1 MGDYVENPASQ
12 VTRTL
17 PCGAVGGP
25 RPEKNL
31 VAGGYKGQNKGAK
44 YGLRPRNCG
53 YGLLRDV
60 VAGRRK
66 ETKSEPSV

>member
-31 VAGGYKGQNKGAK
+31 VAGGYKGQNKGLK
-44 YGLRPRNCG
+44 RLETEII
-53 YGLLRDV
+53 V
-60 VAGRRK
+60 VTAYSG
-66 ETKSEPSV
+66 T